1 MRSQADR
8 NTIINNLR
16 DPCVLENILS
26 QDEVAELIELFNSK
40 NNKIHKN
47 TGPVTS
53 DITEDFQTVPVLKNL
68 FSRIKEHIGECRIYT
83 SFFFKVEIPH
93 IIHNDDDKLGP
104 LVYKAITVPL
114 EIEYE
119 NKNTGYPYL
128 CMFDQYYLEGPSK
141 FFGGS
146 TRRDIPAYYNAH
158 IYEYSQV
165 QNLSTV
171 DFPQDI
177 YLKYLTHLQPF
188 WLKGLS
194 FHSAHE
200 WKPGNG
206 ILFDCV
212 RLHCASDFKVR
223 KIKSK
228 LGLSIFTA
236 LNEDAVNE
244 PTP

>member
-1 MRSQADR
+1 MRSQAER
-8 NTIINNLR
+8 NIIINNLQQPVVIE
-16 DPCVLENILS
+16 DLLS
-26 QDEVAELIELFNSK
+26 PDEIKELIEIFNSRD
-40 NNKIHKN
+40 NKIHKN

-53 DITEDFQTVPVLKNL
+53 DITDGFTSIPVLQQL
-68 FSRIKEHIGECRIYT
+68 FERIKARIGECRIYT
-83 SFFFKVEIPH
+83 SFFFRVEVPH

-119 NKNTGYPYL
+119 DQFTEYPYL

-165 QNLSTV
+165 QNLSDK

-194 FHSAHE
+194 FNSAHE

-236 LNEDAVNE
+236 LNEDVVSEQA
-244 PTP
+244 P